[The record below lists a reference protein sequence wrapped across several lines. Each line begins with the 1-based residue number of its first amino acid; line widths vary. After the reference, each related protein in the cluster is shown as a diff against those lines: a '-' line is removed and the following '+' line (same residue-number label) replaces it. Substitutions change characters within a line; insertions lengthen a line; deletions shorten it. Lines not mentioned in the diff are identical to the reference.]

1 MPNDRQSK
9 VPKDLVA
16 IKDEKGK
23 WLKGHSGNPAGR
35 PVGSKNKITI
45 MKLALEEAFRDD
57 SFEDVLNVLKMVV
70 DQAIGGDKSSQKLVW
85 DSAVSK
91 GMGAQDKEVKGDTGF
106 TVHHMHHDVS
116 IDDTE
121 AKAEEEKDDG

>member
-9 VPKDLVA
+9 DLVA
-16 IKDEKGK
+16 VKDEKGK

-35 PVGSKNKITI
+35 PIGSKNKITL
-45 MKLALEEAFRDD
+45 MKLALEEAFRNDT
-57 SFEDVLNVLKMVV
+57 FEDVLEVLGMVV
-70 DQAIGGDKSSQKLVW
+70 EQAKAGDKASQRLVW

-91 GMGAQDKEVKGDTGF
+91 GAGAQDKEVKGDTGF

-116 IDDTE
+116 TDDTE
-121 AKAEEEKDDG
+121 AKAEEEKDNS